1 MNEHK
6 QKHKT
11 QNTITK
17 LEKKLCW
24 LLTHNPNSYLNRA
37 MAQVDN
43 PQSEFDFTT
52 YGHWRWDIVNTDRR
66 PYIVVSFRMLNIV
79 EE

>member
-1 MNEHK
+1 
-6 QKHKT
+6 
-11 QNTITK
+11 
-17 LEKKLCW
+17 
-24 LLTHNPNSYLNRA
+24 

-79 EE
+79 EEWE